1 VRAKSVLHRS
11 IQQRPYFQQIET
23 AISTCSQLTSF
34 TLDCEKRDTYEGFI
48 RAEMKFT
55 DGSILHVREF
65 ISVEINLDRDM
76 YAYQYM
82 DAMSNSLFRYDNTP
96 HHKKLNL
103 PTYPNH
109 KHDGS
114 EEDVISSSTPTLL
127 AMVRTIFDRKAI
139 YRIGC
144 PYNPRGPDK

>member
-1 VRAKSVLHRS
+1 MPLEA
-11 IQQRPYFQQIET
+11 YFQQIET

-34 TLDCEKRDTYEGFI
+34 TLDGEKRDTYEGFI
-48 RAEMKFT
+48 RAEIKFT
-55 DGSILHVREF
+55 DGSILRVREF
-65 ISVEINLDRDM
+65 VSVEISVDRDM

-82 DAMSNSLFRYDNTP
+82 DATNSLIFRYDNTP

-114 EEDVISSSTPTLL
+114 EENVTTSSAPTLL
-127 AMVRTIFDRKAI
+127 DVLQEITARVESFL
-139 YRIGC
+139 
-144 PYNPRGPDK
+144 

>member
-1 VRAKSVLHRS
+1 MNLPLEA
-11 IQQRPYFQQIET
+11 YFQQIET

-82 DAMSNSLFRYDNTP
+82 DAMSNLLFRYDNTP

-114 EEDVISSSTPTLL
+114 EENVISSSAPTLL
-127 AMVRTIFDRKAI
+127 EVLQEITARVENFL
-139 YRIGC
+139 
-144 PYNPRGPDK
+144 